1 MNKELW
7 RSYVRQCRAMALL
20 LAGCAAIFAA
30 VFALYGLPWGA
41 VAYPTALCAL
51 LGLGWTAWRFAHVRR
66 RCRELERL
74 DVSQPDALPPPE
86 GPLEAAYQSVLR
98 AAVREQTETR
108 RAIEHHYTGMLEYYT
123 LWAHQ
128 IKTPIA
134 SMRLNLQN
142 EHGPLSRQLSEDVTR
157 VEQYVEMALMFLKL
171 DESGTDYVLRE
182 CDLDRL
188 IRQAIRRL
196 SSQFIR
202 KRLRLCYQPLNA
214 RAVTDEK
221 WLGFVIEQILTN
233 ALKYTDSGEISIT
246 LEAPKTLCVRDTG
259 IGIAP
264 EDLPRV
270 FEKGFT
276 GLNGRQYQRASG
288 IGLYLCRRV
297 CERLGHRISV
307 ESELGKGSVFRVCL
321 DQRRVSE

>member
-1 MNKELW
+1 MEKEFW
-7 RSYVRQCRAMALL
+7 RLCMRQCRGPALL
-20 LAGCAAIFAA
+20 LAGCAAIFAG
-30 VFALYGLPWGA
+30 VFALYGLPVGA
-41 VAYPTALCAL
+41 ALYPAGLCGLLL
-51 LGLGWTAWRFAHVRR
+51 LGWAGWRFVRVRR
-66 RCRELERL
+66 RCRELNRL
-74 DVSQPDALPPPE
+74 DVCQPDAFPAPG
-86 GPLEAAYQSVLR
+86 GPLEAAYQSLLR
-98 AAVREQTETR
+98 ATVREQLETR
-108 RAIEHHYTGMLEYYT
+108 RAIQRHYTDMLEYYT

-142 EHGPLSRQLSEDVTR
+142 EDGPLSRQLSEDVMR

-202 KRLRLCYQPLNA
+202 KKLRLDYQPLSV
-214 RAVTDEK
+214 RVVTDEK

-233 ALKYTDSGEISIT
+233 ALKYTDSGAISIT

-297 CERLGHRISV
+297 CERLGHRIAA
-307 ESELGKGSVFRVCL
+307 ESELGKGTTLRVYL
-321 DQRRVSE
+321 DQRRVTE

>member
-1 MNKELW
+1 MDKELW
-7 RSYVRQCRAMALL
+7 RAYARQCRGAALA
-20 LAGCAAIFAA
+20 LAACAAVFGA
-30 VFALYGLPWGA
+30 VFALYGLPMGA

-51 LGLGWTAWRFAHVRR
+51 LGLVWLARRFARVRQ
-66 RCRELERL
+66 RCRELARM
-74 DVSQPDALPPPE
+74 DMAQPDALPPPE
-86 GPLEAAYQSVLR
+86 GPLEAAYQSLLR
-98 AAVREQTETR
+98 ETVREQTETR
-108 RAIEHHYTGMLEYYT
+108 RSIEQHYTGMLEYYT

-142 EHGPLSRQLSEDVTR
+142 EHGPLSRQLGEDVTR

-188 IRQAIRRL
+188 VRQAIRRL

-202 KRLRLCYQPLNA
+202 KKLRLSYQPLKA
-214 RAVTDEK
+214 SAVTDEK

-233 ALKYTDSGEISIT
+233 ALKYTDEGEISIF

-276 GLNGRQYQRASG
+276 GLNGRQFQRASG

-297 CERLGHRISV
+297 CDRLGHRIAV
-307 ESELGKGSVFRVCL
+307 ESEPGKGTLVRIRL

>member
-1 MNKELW
+1 MDKEFW
-7 RSYVRQCRAMALL
+7 RMAVRQCRGPALL
-20 LAGCAAIFAA
+20 LMGCAAVFAA
-30 VFALYGLPWGA
+30 VFALYGLPVRA
-41 VAYPTALCAL
+41 AFYPAGLCGMLL
-51 LGLGWTAWRFAHVRR
+51 LGWAAWRFAHVRR
-66 RCRELERL
+66 RCRELSRL
-74 DVSQPDALPPPE
+74 DPSQPDALPLPD

-108 RAIEHHYTGMLEYYT
+108 RAIEQHYTGMLEYYT

-142 EHGPLSRQLSEDVTR
+142 EDGPLSRQLSEDVTR
-157 VEQYVEMALMFLKL
+157 VEQYVEMALMFLRL

-182 CDLDRL
+182 CDLDRM

-202 KRLRLCYQPLNA
+202 KRLRLDYRPLSVLV
-214 RAVTDEK
+214 VTDEK
-221 WLGFVIEQILTN
+221 WLGFVIEQLLTN
-233 ALKYTDSGEISIT
+233 ALKYTESGEISIF
-246 LEAPKTLCVRDTG
+246 LESPKTLCVRDTG

-288 IGLYLCRRV
+288 IGLYLCRRI
-297 CERLGHRISV
+297 CERLGHRIAA
-307 ESELGKGSVFRVCL
+307 ESEPGKGTTLRVYL
-321 DQRRVSE
+321 DQHRVSE